1 MGKMKKII
9 IFLLLFYSSISY
21 GKVDYYCS
29 NKDAIGKVEA
39 ERINIV
45 DSGYTVSTKGRSY
58 FYSAPDDKCKI
69 SKFIIFKDQVDA
81 YMEYNGFYYIM
92 YFGKNGVTTEGWMKS
107 EHLKE
112 NGYGVGN
119 N

>member
-1 MGKMKKII
+1 
-9 IFLLLFYSSISY
+9 
-21 GKVDYYCS
+21 
-29 NKDAIGKVEA
+29 
-39 ERINIV
+39 
-45 DSGYTVSTKGRSY
+45 
-58 FYSAPDDKCKI
+58 
-69 SKFIIFKDQVDA
+69 
-81 YMEYNGFYYIM
+81 MEYNGFYYIM